1 MRKSITEIAPGP
13 AHTVRRTALRLLP
26 LLIGLGLAG
35 LTLYAYRNLPER
47 PFAADDYQWLLNV
60 QDRDLGALLRAA
72 FDPTEQTHFYR
83 PLVWLLFWVQ
93 LRLFGLE
100 PLGFHLVSLGLHLL
114 NAGLLGALV
123 YRLLQPPDSIL
134 STADQDGHSSK
145 RNTQNVAL
153 LAGGLAALHPAPFE
167 AVAWVAA
174 QSELLAAALLLAML
188 HLWVGRR
195 PAASASAA
203 LGPWPLAATLVLA
216 LALLA
221 KESAVIGL
229 GLLALLEWSRP
240 TPADGRLSL
249 WPSALRLAPPGLLT
263 LGYLLLQVQIGGR
276 NYLLGSGGYG
286 LGWQLVQNPLR
297 SLALIAAPLPGTER
311 ADTAWLP
318 QLGAVVA
325 ALLGLILLASIP
337 AALLARPRSARARCR
352 IAAVFALLLTLLP
365 TAPFV
370 SPPDS
375 RYLYLSVF
383 AAVLLLA
390 LLIAQGLTAGHN
402 PATAPFLEPK
412 TQNSK
417 LKTQNFAAW
426 LLVLAALLLL
436 WQAPG
441 EVAGREGRFAAATG
455 PGGSLWRLASALCA
469 AETPQRLLVVEPPLA
484 GPHAEAIVRLAC
496 GPHVRPMVVARDQI
510 EQAIEPN
517 SVVVAFPN
525 GSAEIERRT

>member
-1 MRKSITEIAPGP
+1 MRKPTTEIAPGP
-13 AHTVRRTALRLLP
+13 QGGALRLLP
-26 LLIGLGLAG
+26 VLIGLGLAG
-35 LTLYAYRNLPER
+35 LTLYAYRNLPGR

-60 QDRDLGALLRAA
+60 QDHDLGALLRAA
-72 FDPTEQTHFYR
+72 FDPAEQTHFYR
-83 PLVWLLFWVQ
+83 PLVWMLFWVQ

-114 NAGLLGALV
+114 NAGLLGALA
-123 YRLLQPPDSIL
+123 YRLAPP
-134 STADQDGHSSK
+134 ADDTQSAPGQTVQ
-145 RNTQNVAL
+145 NTKLKPQNVAL
-153 LAGGLAALHPAPFE
+153 LAAALAALHPAPFE
-167 AVAWVAA
+167 AVAWVSA

-188 HLWVGRR
+188 HLWAGRR
-195 PAASASAA
+195 PLSGAAA
-203 LGPWPLAATLVLA
+203 LDPWPLAATLALA

-221 KESAVIGL
+221 KESAAIGL
-229 GLLALLEWSRP
+229 GLLALLEWCRP
-240 TPADGRLSL
+240 APSGGRASL
-249 WPSALRLAPPGLLT
+249 RRSALRLAPAGLLT

-286 LGWQLVQNPLR
+286 LGWQLAQNPLR

-311 ADTAWLP
+311 ADAAWLP
-318 QLGAVVA
+318 QLGAAVA
-325 ALLGLILLASIP
+325 VPLGLLLLAAIP
-337 AALLARPRSARARCR
+337 AGLLARPASAGARCR
-352 IAAVFALLLTLLP
+352 IGAVLALLLTLLP

-375 RYLYLSVF
+375 RYLYLPVF
-383 AAVLLLA
+383 AAALLLA
-390 LLIAQGLTAGHN
+390 LLVSQGHQASHS
-402 PATAPFLEPK
+402 PASAP
-412 TQNSK
+412 K
-417 LKTQNFAAW
+417 LKTQNIAAW
-426 LLVLAALLLL
+426 LLVLCALVLL

-455 PGGSLWRLASALCA
+455 PGGSLWRLASGLCA
-469 AETPQRLLVVEPPLA
+469 AETPQRLLVVDPPLA

>member
-1 MRKSITEIAPGP
+1 MRKPITEHVASPP
-13 AHTVRRTALRLLP
+13 DAARRTALLRFLP
-26 LLIGLGLAG
+26 LLLAGLGLAG

-60 QDRDLGALLRAA
+60 QQRDLAAMLRVA
-72 FDPTEQTHFYR
+72 FDPAEQSHFYR

-114 NAGLLGALV
+114 NA
-123 YRLLQPPDSIL
+123 
-134 STADQDGHSSK
+134 
-145 RNTQNVAL
+145 AL
-153 LAGGLAALHPAPFE
+153 LAALAYRLTQPAEQATQNSKLKTQNSALLLAGALAALHPTPFE
-167 AVAWVAA
+167 AVAWVSA
-174 QSELLAAALLLAML
+174 QSELLAAALLLTML
-188 HLWVGRR
+188 HLWISRWRAGGG
-195 PAASASAA
+195 
-203 LGPWPLAATLVLA
+203 LWPVAATLLLA

-229 GLLALLEWSRP
+229 GLLALLEWGR
-240 TPADGRLSL
+240 TPAPQPGAQA
-249 WPSALRLAPPGLLT
+249 SAWRRALPLALPGLLT
-263 LGYLLLQVQIGGR
+263 LGYLLLQVQIAER

-297 SLALIAAPLPGTER
+297 SLALIVAPLPGTEH
-311 ADTAWLP
+311 ANAAWLP
-318 QLGAVVA
+318 PVGAVVA
-325 ALLGLILLASIP
+325 VLLGLVLLAG
-337 AALLARPRSARARCR
+337 LFARRSATARCR
-352 IAAVFALLLTLLP
+352 VAAALALLLTLLP
-365 TAPFV
+365 TAPFT

-375 RYLYLSVF
+375 RYLYLPVF
-383 AAVLLLA
+383 AAALLLA
-390 LLIAQGLTAGHN
+390 LLITHGLA
-402 PATAPFLEPK
+402 PASPPQLK
-412 TQNSK
+412 TQNST
-417 LKTQNFAAW
+417 LNTQRLAAW
-426 LLVLAALLLL
+426 FLVLCALLLL

-455 PGGSLWRLASALCA
+455 PGGSLWRLASGLCA

-496 GPHVRPMVVARDQI
+496 GPDVRPMVVARDQI

-517 SVVVAFPN
+517 SVVVGFPN